1 MINPIKIKI
10 KGYPKDVNDFY
21 NKNDLMQKIK
31 IIITDFPIIMSVI
44 TDYIITEFYSHGKSK
59 INLLQSDLNPLFN
72 RNEFDFNIKETKLL
86 IKGKSQSNLIF
97 DSSLKTSISLKGKTE
112 EKKSI
117 SFYIVP
123 DKCYVIGSKSTLK
136 DWDGNTL
143 ASMDNLTLSVLSGQL
158 G

>member
-10 KGYPKDVNDFY
+10 KGYPKNSEEFY

-31 IIITDFPIIMSVI
+31 IIITDFPYVMSVI
-44 TDYIITEFYSHGKSK
+44 TDYIVTEFYSYGKAK
-59 INLLQSDLNPLFN
+59 LNLLQSDLNPLVN
-72 RNEFDFNIKETKLL
+72 KNEFDFSIKETKLL
-86 IKGKSQSNLIF
+86 IKGKTQSNLIF
-97 DSSLKTSISLKGKTE
+97 DSNLKTSVSLKGKTE
-112 EKKSI
+112 EKKFI

-143 ASMDNLTLSVLSGQL
+143 ASMDNLTLSVLSGQV

>member
-10 KGYPKDVNDFY
+10 KGYPKNSEEFY
-21 NKNDLMQKIK
+21 NKNDLINNIK
-31 IIITDFPIIMSVI
+31 IIITDFPYVMSVI
-44 TDYIITEFYSHGKSK
+44 TDYIVTEFYSYGKAKLNIYQNES
-59 INLLQSDLNPLFN
+59 NPLVN
-72 RNEFDFNIKETKLL
+72 KNEFDFNIKETKLL
-86 IKGKSQSNLIF
+86 IKGKAQSNLIF
-97 DSSLKTSISLKGKTE
+97 DSNLKASVTLKGKTE

-123 DKCYVIGSKSTLK
+123 DKCYVIGSKSTLG

-143 ASMDNLTLSVLSGQL
+143 TSMDNLTLSVLSGQL

>member
-10 KGYPKDVNDFY
+10 KGYPKNSEEFY
-21 NKNDLMQKIK
+21 NKNDLINNIK
-31 IIITDFPIIMSVI
+31 IIITDFPYVMSVI
-44 TDYIITEFYSHGKSK
+44 TDYIVTEFYSYGKSK
-59 INLLQSDLNPLFN
+59 INLLQSDLNPLVN
-72 RNEFDFNIKETKLL
+72 KNEFDFNIKETKLL
-86 IKGKSQSNLIF
+86 IKGKAQSNLIF
-97 DSSLKTSISLKGKTE
+97 DSNLKTSVTLKGETE

-123 DKCYVIGSKSTLK
+123 NKCYVIGSKSTLG

-143 ASMDNLTLSVLSGQL
+143 ADMDNLTLSVLSGQV

>member
-10 KGYPKDVNDFY
+10 KGYPKNSEEFY
-21 NKNDLMQKIK
+21 NKNDLINNIK
-31 IIITDFPIIMSVI
+31 IIITDFPYVMSVI
-44 TDYIITEFYSHGKSK
+44 TDYIITEFYSHGRSK
-59 INLLQSDLNPLFN
+59 INLLQNNLNPLVS

-97 DSSLKTSISLKGKTE
+97 DSSLKTSISLKGKIE
-112 EKKSI
+112 EKKYI

-123 DKCYVIGSKSTLK
+123 DKCYVVGSKSTLG
-136 DWDGNTL
+136 DWDGDTL
-143 ASMDNLTLSVLSGQL
+143 ASMDNLTLSVLSGQV